1 MSDALT
7 GAEFKQQL
15 REGMPKLGL
24 FLNAHSPTVAEQLAT
39 RLRWLLVDSQH
50 GPMGFETLSAR

>member
-15 REGMPKLGL
+15 RDGSPKLGL
-24 FLNAHSPTVAEQLAT
+24 FINSHSPTVIEQLAHT
-39 RLRWLLVDSQH
+39 GYDWLLVDPTTRPH
-50 GPMGFETLSAR
+50 GI